1 MRGKLIIIGGLPG
14 SGKTKVGKELSKLVD
29 GAVFLDKDT
38 LSRSLVEAMLVL
50 LGSNKDD
57 RESDFYKTHVRPLE
71 YDVMLK
77 QAIEN
82 VELGKV
88 AVLSAPF
95 IKELYSPE
103 WIENIRVD
111 VDMSDSELH
120 LVWVQCSTGT
130 MKSRLIDRNASR
142 DKWKILHWDE
152 YIKSLPPEPPP
163 IDGLHICLNDP
174 SNGSNIDEAISKLIN
189 KIAN

>member
-14 SGKTKVGKELSKLVD
+14 SGKTKIGKELSKLVG
-29 GAVFLDKDT
+29 GAIFLDKDT

-50 LGSNKDD
+50 LGSTKDD
-57 RESDFYKTHVRPLE
+57 RESDIYKTHVRPLE

-77 QAIEN
+77 QALEN
-82 VELGKV
+82 VELGKI
-88 AVLSAPF
+88 AVMSAPF

-103 WIENIRVD
+103 WIESIRVD

-120 LVWVQCSTGT
+120 LVWVECSTNT
-130 MKSRLIDRNASR
+130 IKSRLIDRNASR

-152 YIKSLPPEPPP
+152 YIKSLPSELPS
-163 IDGLHICLNDP
+163 IDELHVFINDP
-174 SNGSNIDEAISKLIN
+174 SNGSNIDEAISQLIR
-189 KIAN
+189 KITN